1 MDARTAE
8 ALEAS
13 IRHWQENVNAQRA
26 PEASTSPEDCALC
39 RMFFRNGMRDA
50 CRGCPVFK
58 KTGKSHCDDT
68 PYDLALPA
76 HENWEHGYGGIAMR
90 DAFRIAAK
98 AELDFLISLREPV
111 ETTPAK
117 ADAS

>member
-1 MDARTAE
+1 MDAKTAE
-8 ALEAS
+8 ALESS
-13 IRHWQENVNAQRA
+13 ILHWQDNVAAER
-26 PEASTSPEDCALC
+26 PLDASTSAEDCALC

-50 CRGCPVFK
+50 CRGCPVFL

-76 HENWEHGYGGIAMR
+76 HENWDDGYGGIAMR
-90 DAFRIAAK
+90 DAFRLAAQ

-111 ETTPAK
+111 EATPVK
-117 ADAS
+117 ADAP